1 MERNVVA
8 DTLRGEPLEPLL
20 LVLFELGLRV
30 RDELLEGGVGVDPPG
45 RLELD
50 SEPVRVLVHDL
61 LEERAEALVQP
72 DFDQALARLDREL
85 EEDRLL
91 VREVVEDR
99 APGEA
104 GHLLESGHRRP
115 LVPVARERLLGA
127 LQDLAAA
134 LLLVGLGDF
143 RHTRTLQNRTD
154 VLLSRLC

>member
-1 MERNVVA
+1 MERDVVA
-8 DTLRGEPLEPLL
+8 DSLRGEPLEPLL
-20 LVLFELGLRV
+20 LVLFELGVRV

-61 LEERAEALVQP
+61 LEEGAEALVQP
-72 DFDQALARLDREL
+72 DLDQALARLDREL

-104 GHLLESGHRRP
+104 GHLLEGGHRCP

-127 LQDLAAA
+127 LQDLATA
-134 LLLVGLGDF
+134 LLLVGLGDL

-154 VLLSRLC
+154 VLLSTE